1 MKRLNSIEF
10 LDLDNKLKKINF
22 DDLKKGDTFLYLG
35 NIYGNFPIVVHYN
48 DDGNYSVVYGLKP
61 LQVFYHYTLKFIKES
76 DDIVMEVNTK
86 ERFKVGAEQKEI
98 DYHNPI
104 KLLNSVPDI
113 ADIGLYINR
122 ENIAEANS
130 FSARL
135 MYKKNGCN
143 AKHGEVDSLAR
154 DFYNA
159 RDEAKDLYSEYIS
172 SLLST
177 IYPSKEVQAFYSPA
191 NNLSFF
197 SQANNLSFFSKQPE
211 IGEYFGYVGDIFSL
225 VPSVSSEKIFEVRNI
240 ENQYPLLLKR
250 ISETE
255 AIEATTEVK
264 FQIAPNRFDVSKD
277 AYKDL
282 PLALYEKAY
291 IEVNDDFKRMYADTC
306 EKAYRLSEFL
316 RKQERLSKES
326 YAEALRTLD
335 LERFP
340 SVEEVYDIAK
350 VENIMFDLDKKM
362 KGNGENT
369 LSKRL

>member
-10 LDLDNKLKKINF
+10 LDLNRKLKKINF
-22 DDLKKGDTFLYLG
+22 DDLQKGETFLYLG
-35 NIYGNFPIVVHYN
+35 NIYGNFPTEVRYDAN
-48 DDGNYSVVYGLKP
+48 GNYIIVHDLRPLRGLD
-61 LQVFYHYTLKFIKES
+61 HYTLKFIKES
-76 DDIVMEVNTK
+76 GETVMEVNTK

-98 DYHNPI
+98 DCYNPI
-104 KLLNSVPDI
+104 KLLNSVHD
-113 ADIGLYINR
+113 ACLFINKG
-122 ENIAEANS
+122 NIAKANS

-143 AKHGEVDSLAR
+143 AKHGEVPLLAR
-154 DFYNA
+154 DFYYA
-159 RDEAKDLYSEYIS
+159 KDEAKDLYSEYIS
-172 SLLST
+172 NILST
-177 IYPSKEVQAFYSPA
+177 IYPSKEVQAFYS
-191 NNLSFF
+191 
-197 SQANNLSFFSKQPE
+197 QTNNLSFFSKQPE

-225 VPSVSSEKIFEVRNI
+225 VPSVGLAEIFEVRNI

-306 EKAYRLSEFL
+306 EKAYSLSEFL

-369 LSKRL
+369 LSKKL

>member
-10 LDLDNKLKKINF
+10 LDLNRKLKKINF
-22 DDLKKGDTFLYLG
+22 DDLQKGETFLYLG
-35 NIYGNFPIVVHYN
+35 NIYGNFPTLVQYN
-48 DDGNYSVVYGLKP
+48 DDGNYSFVHDLRPLRGLD
-61 LQVFYHYTLKFIKES
+61 YYTLKFVKES
-76 DDIVMEVNTK
+76 DDTVMEVNTK
-86 ERFKVGAEQKEI
+86 ARFKVGAEQKEI

-104 KLLNSVPDI
+104 KLLNSVPDV

-154 DFYNA
+154 DFYYA
-159 RDEAKDLYSEYIS
+159 KDEAKGLHSKYIS
-172 SLLST
+172 NIFST
-177 IYPSKEVQAFYSPA
+177 IYPSKEVQAFYS
-191 NNLSFF
+191 
-197 SQANNLSFFSKQPE
+197 QVNNLSFFSKQPE

-225 VPSVSSEKIFEVRNI
+225 VPSVSSENFFEARNI

-264 FQIAPNRFDVSKD
+264 FQIAPNQFDVSKD

-282 PLALYEKAY
+282 PLALYAKTY
-291 IEVNDDFKRMYADTC
+291 IEVNDDFKRMYADIC
-306 EKAYRLSEFL
+306 EKAYSLSEFL

-350 VENIMFDLDKKM
+350 VENIMFDLDRKM
-362 KGNGENT
+362 AGNGENT
-369 LSKRL
+369 LSKKL